1 MSQAL
6 LINLLFCVLG
16 LPLLSAVIAQ
26 FVSEKYRWLNSLL
39 AALLLLLTTITAVSI
54 CLAQWNEATVV
65 LERNWF
71 VLGDY
76 TITAGFYINNVTL
89 VMVLIV
95 SFISLMVH
103 LFSSGYMAGDKF
115 EKSYYTML
123 GFFTFCMLGL
133 VLANNILLL
142 FVFWELVGF
151 SSYTLIGHWREKNT
165 AAKAAGKA
173 FVINRIADL
182 GFIAAILILYTQT
195 NSFNLTEVTQV
206 TNEFWRNAA
215 AISLLLAVMG
225 KSAQVPFFNWLPSA
239 MEGPTP
245 VSALLHAAT
254 MVVAGIFLLIRMF
267 ALFSPE
273 VLDIVVIVGS
283 ITALLGALA
292 ALHQYDIKK
301 ILAYSTISQLGLMLA
316 AVGAGAYGVALLH
329 LFTHAFFKA
338 GLFLSAG
345 AIIHVLHQAQHSAH
359 VHFDVQDIRNLG
371 GLKKLMPVTL
381 LCFTVC
387 SAALA
392 GFPMLSGF
400 QSKDAI
406 LVSLFNWSGNS
417 WRLIFSWTVVISSFI
432 TIIYSVR
439 MVWYIFFAPAQKT
452 NLLKVNEAPGIL
464 RLPIIL
470 LSACSLWF
478 VVSIHPLE
486 YNGWLLNSIQPAKH
500 YLFIT
505 WLSMILIPAFS
516 VIAWWWYR
524 KKELTRV
531 YPVFKNGYYL
541 DRLYDKAGKNTTLAL
556 AYTAQ
561 KSDQGIDR
569 FIHVMAYAQ
578 VTFAHLL
585 AWFDRWIID
594 GSVNGAAWMA
604 RQTGALARSF
614 SGGKIQTYIFWTTIT
629 LIIFLFWIL
638 F

>member
-1 MSQAL
+1 MSQPL
-6 LINLLFCVLG
+6 LINLLFCMVI
-16 LPLLSAVIAQ
+16 LPLVSAMLAQ
-26 FVSEKYRWLNSLL
+26 LISEKYRWLNPLL
-39 AALLLLLTTITAVSI
+39 AVLLLLLTTITAVSI
-54 CLAQWNEATVV
+54 CLVQWSEAPVI
-65 LERNWF
+65 LAYNWF
-71 VLGDY
+71 VIGNY
-76 TITAGFYINNVTL
+76 TITAGFYVNNITL
-89 VMVLIV
+89 VMVVIV

-142 FVFWELVGF
+142 FIFWELVGF
-151 SSYTLIGHWREKNT
+151 SSYTLIGHFREKTT

-173 FVINRIADL
+173 FVINRMADL
-182 GFIAAILILYTQT
+182 GFVAAILILYTQT
-195 NSFNLTEVTQV
+195 GSFALTEVTQL
-206 TNEFWRNAA
+206 TNEFWQNAA
-215 AISLLLAVMG
+215 AISLLIAVMG

-245 VSALLHAAT
+245 VSALIHAAT
-254 MVVAGIFLLIRMF
+254 MVVAGIFLLIRMYP
-267 ALFSPE
+267 LFSPE
-273 VLDIVVIVGS
+273 ALDIVVVVGS
-283 ITALLGALA
+283 TTALLGALA

-316 AVGAGAYGVALLH
+316 AVGTGAYGVALLH

-381 LCFTVC
+381 LCFAVC
-387 SAALA
+387 SAALS

-417 WRLIFSWTVVISSFI
+417 WRLVFSWAVVISSVL
-432 TIIYSVR
+432 TIVYSVR

-452 NLLKVNEAPGIL
+452 NLLKVSEAPGIL

-470 LSACSLWF
+470 LSLCSLWF
-478 VVSIHPLE
+478 VVSVHPLE

-500 YLFIT
+500 DLFIT

-516 VIAWWWYR
+516 ALAWLWYR

-541 DRLYDKAGKNTTLAL
+541 DRVYDQVGKNTALTL

-561 KSDQGIDR
+561 KSDQWIDAVLH
-569 FIHVMAYAQ
+569 ILAYAQ
-578 VTFAHLL
+578 ITFAHLL
-585 AWFDRWIID
+585 AWFDKWIID
-594 GSVNGAAWMA
+594 GTVNGIAWMA

-614 SGGKIQTYIFWTTIT
+614 SGGKIQTYIFWATIT

>member
-6 LINLLFCVLG
+6 LINLLFCMVI
-16 LPLLSAVIAQ
+16 LPLFSAMLAQ
-26 FVSEKYRWLNSLL
+26 FISEKYRWLNPLF
-39 AALLLLLTTITAVSI
+39 AVLLLLLTTITALSI
-54 CLAQWNEATVV
+54 CLAQWNEAPVI
-65 LERNWF
+65 LEYNWF

-76 TITAGFYINNVTL
+76 TITAGFYINNITL
-89 VMVLIV
+89 VMVSIV

-142 FVFWELVGF
+142 FIFWELVGF
-151 SSYTLIGHWREKNT
+151 SSYTLIGHFREKTT

-173 FVINRIADL
+173 FVINRLADL

-195 NSFNLTEVTQV
+195 NTFNLTEVTQV

-215 AISLLLAVMG
+215 AISLLLGVMG

-245 VSALLHAAT
+245 VSALIHAAT

-267 ALFSPE
+267 PLFSAE

-283 ITALLGALA
+283 ITALLGAMA

-316 AVGAGAYGVALLH
+316 AVGTGAYGVALLH

-338 GLFLSAG
+338 GLFLGAG

-371 GLKKLMPVTL
+371 GLNKMMPVTL

-387 SAALA
+387 SAALS

-406 LVSLFNWSGNS
+406 LVSLFAWSGNS
-417 WRLIFSWTVVISSFI
+417 WRLIFTWTVVASSVV

-439 MVWYIFFAPAQKT
+439 MVWYIFFAPTKKT
-452 NLLKVNEAPGIL
+452 NLLRVSEAPGIL

-470 LSACSLWF
+470 LSVCSLWF
-478 VVSIHPLE
+478 VVSVHPLE
-486 YNGWLLNSIQPAKH
+486 YNGWLLNNIQPAKH

-516 VIAWWWYR
+516 VLAWLWYR

-541 DRLYDKAGKNTTLAL
+541 DRVYDKAGKNAALTL

-561 KSDQGIDR
+561 KSDQQIDR
-569 FIHVMAYAQ
+569 FIHVLAYAQ
-578 VTFAHLL
+578 ITFAHLL
-585 AWFDRWIID
+585 AWFDKWIID
-594 GSVNGAAWMA
+594 GTVNGIAWMA

>member
-1 MSQAL
+1 MSQSL
-6 LINLLFCVLG
+6 LINLLFCLMG
-16 LPLLSAVIAQ
+16 LPLVSAMLAQ
-26 FVSEKYRWLNSLL
+26 LISEKYRWLNPLL
-39 AALLLLLTTITAVSI
+39 AILLLLLTTITAVSI
-54 CLAQWNEATVV
+54 FFAQWNEASVV
-65 LERNWF
+65 LEQNWF
-71 VLGDY
+71 VLGNY
-76 TITAGFYINNVTL
+76 TITAGFYVNNVTL
-89 VMVLIV
+89 VMLLIV

-151 SSYTLIGHWREKNT
+151 SSYTLIGHWREKAT

-173 FVINRIADL
+173 FIINRIADL

-195 NSFNLTEVTQV
+195 NSFSLTEITHL

-245 VSALLHAAT
+245 VSALIHAAT

-267 ALFSPE
+267 PLFSPE
-273 VLDIVVIVGS
+273 VLDILVIVGS
-283 ITALLGALA
+283 ITALMGALA

-316 AVGAGAYGVALLH
+316 AVGSGAYGVALLH

-359 VHFDVQDIRNLG
+359 VHFDAQDIRNLG

-381 LCFTVC
+381 ICFTVC
-387 SAALA
+387 SAALS

-417 WRLIFSWTVVISSFI
+417 WRLIFTLTVVVSFVL
-432 TIIYSVR
+432 TIVYSVR
-439 MVWYIFFAPAQKT
+439 MLWYIFFAPAKKT
-452 NLLKVNEAPGIL
+452 NLLKVNEAPGVL
-464 RLPIIL
+464 RLPIVL
-470 LSACSLWF
+470 LSVCSLWF
-478 VVSIHPLE
+478 VVSVHPLE

-516 VIAWWWYR
+516 VIAWLWYR
-524 KKELTRV
+524 KKEVTRV

-541 DRLYDKAGKNTTLAL
+541 DRVYDKAGKNTALTL

-561 KSDQGIDR
+561 KSDQRIDG
-569 FIHVMAYAQ
+569 FIHVLAYAQ

-585 AWFDRWIID
+585 AWFDKWIID
-594 GSVNGAAWMA
+594 GAVNGIAWMA

>member
-6 LINLLFCVLG
+6 LLNLLFFLLG
-16 LPLLSAVIAQ
+16 LPLVSAMLAQ
-26 FVSEKYRWLNSLL
+26 FISEKYRWLNPLI
-39 AALLLLLTTITAVSI
+39 AVFLLLLTTITGISI
-54 CLAQWNEATVV
+54 CVAQWNEAPV
-65 LERNWF
+65 LLEHTWF
-71 VLGDY
+71 SLGNY

-89 VMVLIV
+89 VMVSVV

-103 LFSSGYMAGDKF
+103 LFSSGYMAGDRF

-142 FVFWELVGF
+142 FIFWELVGF
-151 SSYTLIGHWREKNT
+151 SSYTLIGHWREKAI

-195 NSFNLTEVTQV
+195 NSFSLTEVTQL

-215 AISLLLAVMG
+215 AISLLIAVMG

-245 VSALLHAAT
+245 VSALIHAAT

-267 ALFSPE
+267 PLFSPE
-273 VLDIVVIVGS
+273 ALDIVVIVGS

-316 AVGAGAYGVALLH
+316 AVGSGAYGVALLH

-345 AIIHVLHQAQHSAH
+345 AIIHVLHQAQHTAH

-371 GLKKLMPVTL
+371 GLKKMMPITL
-381 LCFTVC
+381 VCFAIC
-387 SAALA
+387 SAALS

-417 WRLIFSWTVVISSFI
+417 WRLIFTWTVVVSFVL
-432 TIIYSVR
+432 TIVYSVR
-439 MVWYIFFAPAQKT
+439 MLWYIFFATAKKT
-452 NLLKVNEAPGIL
+452 SLLRVSEAPGIL
-464 RLPIIL
+464 RIPIIL
-470 LSACSLWF
+470 LSLCSLWF
-478 VVSIHPLE
+478 VVSVHPLE

-505 WLSMILIPAFS
+505 WLSMILIPTLS
-516 VIAWWWYR
+516 VIAWWWY
-524 KKELTRV
+524 KSKELSRV
-531 YPVFKNGYYL
+531 YPVLKNGFYL
-541 DRLYDKAGKNTTLAL
+541 DRVYDKAGKNTVLTL
-556 AYTAQ
+556 AYTAK
-561 KSDQGIDR
+561 KSDQGIDG
-569 FIHVMAYAQ
+569 FIHVLAYAQ

-585 AWFDRWIID
+585 AWFDKWIID
-594 GSVNGAAWMA
+594 GGVNGIAWMA

-614 SGGKIQTYIFWTTIT
+614 SGGKIQTYIFWTTFT

>member
-1 MSQAL
+1 MSHAL
-6 LINLLFCVLG
+6 LINLLFCLLG
-16 LPLLSAVIAQ
+16 LPLVSAIIAQ
-26 FVSEKYRWLNSLL
+26 LISEKYRWLNPLL
-39 AALLLLLTTITAVSI
+39 AVLLLLLTTITAVSV
-54 CLAQWNEATVV
+54 CVSQWNEAPIV
-65 LERNWF
+65 LEYNWF

-76 TITAGFYINNVTL
+76 SITAGFYINNVTL
-89 VMVLIV
+89 VMLLVV

-151 SSYTLIGHWREKNT
+151 SSYTLIGHWREKDA

-182 GFIAAILILYTQT
+182 GFIAAIQILYTQT
-195 NSFNLTEVTQV
+195 NSFSLTEVTQV

-215 AISLLLAVMG
+215 AISLLIAIMG

-245 VSALLHAAT
+245 VSALIHAAT

-267 ALFSPE
+267 PLFSAE
-273 VLDIVVIVGS
+273 VLDMVVIVGS

-316 AVGAGAYGVALLH
+316 AVGSGAYGVALLH

-345 AIIHVLHQAQHSAH
+345 AIIHVLHQAQHTAH

-371 GLKKLMPVTL
+371 GLKKMMPITL
-381 LCFTVC
+381 ICFTVC
-387 SAALA
+387 SAALS

-417 WRLIFSWTVVISSFI
+417 WRLIFTLTVVVSFVL
-432 TIIYSVR
+432 TIVYSVR
-439 MVWYIFFAPAQKT
+439 MVWYIFFAPAKKT
-452 NLLKVNEAPGIL
+452 SLLIVSEAPGIL

-470 LSACSLWF
+470 LSICSLWF
-478 VVSIHPLE
+478 VVSVHPLE
-486 YNGWLLNSIQPAKH
+486 YNDWLLNSIQTAKH

-505 WLSMILIPAFS
+505 WLSMILIPSFS
-516 VIAWWWYR
+516 VLAWLWYR
-524 KKELTRV
+524 KKELTKV
-531 YPVFKNGYYL
+531 YPVFKNGFYL
-541 DRLYDKAGKNTTLAL
+541 DRVYDKAGKNAALTLA
-556 AYTAQ
+556 YSVQ
-561 KSDQGIDR
+561 KSDQGIDT
-569 FIHVMAYAQ
+569 FIHVLAYAQ

-585 AWFDRWIID
+585 AWFDKWIID
-594 GSVNGAAWMA
+594 GAVNGIAWLA